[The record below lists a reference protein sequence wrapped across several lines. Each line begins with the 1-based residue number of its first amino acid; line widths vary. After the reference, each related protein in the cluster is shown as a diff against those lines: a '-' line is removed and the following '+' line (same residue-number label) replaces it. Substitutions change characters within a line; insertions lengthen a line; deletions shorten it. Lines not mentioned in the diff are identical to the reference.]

1 MNCKSWMAVIA
12 FVAVPLGAQQPG
24 KPDSTRHPMMG
35 PGQMG
40 QMMGEPMMQQMGPA
54 MMKMML
60 YTPQH
65 LLARKDALGL
75 TADQVAKLTALRD
88 ATKTTHEAAMAEAQ
102 THMKQMEQAADAAA
116 PDTSALKVHFQ
127 AAHTAMGKAHWAMLA
142 SAAQARA
149 VLSDAQRTKVQV
161 WADSMQAWMQQHRQ
175 MMPPGRPH

>member
-54 MMKMML
+54 M
-60 YTPQH
+60 
-65 LLARKDALGL
+65 
-75 TADQVAKLTALRD
+75 
-88 ATKTTHEAAMAEAQ
+88 KTTHEAAMAEAQ

-127 AAHTAMGKAHWAMLA
+127 AAHTAMGKAHW
-142 SAAQARA
+142 
-149 VLSDAQRTKVQV
+149 
-161 WADSMQAWMQQHRQ
+161 
-175 MMPPGRPH
+175 